1 MPIYN
6 CKCCNFSTK
15 LKGDYNR
22 HIKTKKHI
30 ESFKSHHLVTPK
42 SPSSHPKV
50 TPKNDS
56 KNYICKYCKSSFKY
70 KQGMYRH
77 IKYTCKKNDDEDLK
91 ELVFLMNENLENI
104 KTQMKKQEKKYEKQ
118 QNILYA
124 IGINE
129 NEGNSVS
136 FIASEKAEEEFNKYI
151 TKQVYIQGND
161 VVEDDKAYL
170 IDVKKEKALA
180 KDPNHK
186 RKLPLFIAEKDG
198 RNLYVAPIRGKGLWD
213 AIWAYVSIDEDM
225 VIRGIYFDHKAET
238 PGLGA
243 NIKQRFF
250 MDDFIG
256 ESLLDNEGNF
266 KGVTVSKTNLD
277 PKNEDKYD
285 NEVDAIAGSTITGD
299 GVTAMIRSDL
309 SLYQPYFNSLNNN

>member
-1 MPIYN
+1 MAAID
-6 CKCCNFSTK
+6 SS
-15 LKGDYNR
+15 LKDKIRINK
-22 HIKTKKHI
+22 I
-30 ESFKSHHLVTPK
+30 L
-42 SPSSHPKV
+42 
-50 TPKNDS
+50 
-56 KNYICKYCKSSFKY
+56 
-70 KQGMYRH
+70 
-77 IKYTCKKNDDEDLK
+77 
-91 ELVFLMNENLENI
+91 
-104 KTQMKKQEKKYEKQ
+104 EKQ

-129 NEGNSVS
+129 NEGNSVN
-136 FIASEKAEEEFNKYI
+136 FIAADKAEQEFNKYI
-151 TKQVYIQGND
+151 TKQIYIQGD
-161 VVEDDKAYL
+161 QVIEDDKAYL
-170 IDVKKEKALA
+170 IDVKKQKALA
-180 KDPNHK
+180 KDPSHK
-186 RKLPLFIAEKDG
+186 RKLPLFIANKDG

-213 AIWAYVSIDEDM
+213 AIWAYVSVDENM
-225 VIRGIYFDHKAET
+225 IIRGIYFDHKAET

-256 ESLLDNEGNF
+256 ESLLDIQGNF

-309 SLYQPYFNSLNNN
+309 SLYQPYFNSLNN

>member
-1 MPIYN
+1 MAINTEKNTYTLL
-6 CKCCNFSTK
+6 FAVGLVVIVGTLLAAIDSS
-15 LKGDYNR
+15 LKDKIRINK
-22 HIKTKKHI
+22 I
-30 ESFKSHHLVTPK
+30 L
-42 SPSSHPKV
+42 
-50 TPKNDS
+50 
-56 KNYICKYCKSSFKY
+56 
-70 KQGMYRH
+70 
-77 IKYTCKKNDDEDLK
+77 
-91 ELVFLMNENLENI
+91 
-104 KTQMKKQEKKYEKQ
+104 EKQ

-124 IGINE
+124 IGINQ
-129 NEGNSVS
+129 NEGNSVN
-136 FIASEKAEEEFNKYI
+136 FIAADKAEKEFNKYI
-151 TKQVYIQGND
+151 TKQIYIQGD
-161 VVEDDKAYL
+161 QVIEDDKAYL
-170 IDVKKEKALA
+170 IDVKKQKALA
-180 KDPNHK
+180 KDPSHK

-213 AIWAYVSIDEDM
+213 AIWAYVSVDEDM
-225 VIRGIYFDHKAET
+225 IIRGIYFDHKAET

-256 ESLLDNEGNF
+256 ESLLDIQGNF

-309 SLYQPYFNSLNNN
+309 SLYQPYFNSLNN